1 MTVGIASV
9 QPRMEQPQ
17 PLAPG
22 LFRMCT
28 LIPRRSIELAWWL
41 RCPVGKVRVRPK
53 SLFNAQRVS
62 NTANNRA
69 REAFVEE
76 KLLRTMLAN
85 VNTEWRLLARQSGNE
100 AKLSRM
106 SELRSQR
113 LALVSALFEIEREN
127 RRAG

>member
-1 MTVGIASV
+1 MVVAMSCG
-9 QPRMEQPQ
+9 Q
-17 PLAPG
+17 
-22 LFRMCT
+22 
-28 LIPRRSIELAWWL
+28 
-41 RCPVGKVRVRPK
+41 VRVRPK

>member
-1 MTVGIASV
+1 M
-9 QPRMEQPQ
+9 
-17 PLAPG
+17 
-22 LFRMCT
+22 
-28 LIPRRSIELAWWL
+28 
-41 RCPVGKVRVRPK
+41 GKVRVRPK

>member
-1 MTVGIASV
+1 M
-9 QPRMEQPQ
+9 
-17 PLAPG
+17 
-22 LFRMCT
+22 
-28 LIPRRSIELAWWL
+28 
-41 RCPVGKVRVRPK
+41 
-53 SLFNAQRVS
+53 
-62 NTANNRA
+62 
-69 REAFVEE
+69 EE